1 MTVTKSPHPTLTMD
15 IITLDQVAIRWA
27 VSAADESMARWASSP
42 GHYRN
47 QWTSHLV
54 GRLGEIAAEQFL
66 LSHGVQVQAHFRF
79 PERENLCDIELFPAG
94 REPSVRLDVKTWS
107 EAFWPDLGRCIAV
120 NQLEALD
127 HKAKGILWCIVHES
141 ARRSQAIWQTQ
152 EAVRVSIAGYST
164 ISDVHQ
170 APIRLTGRAGMPQ
183 VRNHQIAEQ
192 DLRPL
197 DELVSSP
204 IQLKLEKSKCPNPR
218 SSF

>member
-1 MTVTKSPHPTLTMD
+1 LYQPQFASTRSP
-15 IITLDQVAIRWA
+15 IAVITLDQEAIRWA
-27 VSAADESMARWASSP
+27 VSAADESLARWASSP

-47 QWTSHLV
+47 QWVSHLV

-79 PERENLCDIELFPAG
+79 SERESLCDIEILSAG
-94 REPSVRLDVKTWS
+94 RALSVRLDVKTWS

-120 NQLEALD
+120 NQLQALD
-127 HKAKGILWCIVHES
+127 HKADGILWCILHES
-141 ARRSQAIWQTQ
+141 ARRPRSIWQTLD
-152 EAVRVSIAGYST
+152 AVRVSIAGYST

-183 VRNHQIAEQ
+183 IKNHQIAEQ

-197 DELVSSP
+197 DELISS
-204 IQLKLEKSKCPNPR
+204 QVKRKSE
-218 SSF
+218 